1 MTTNEPKTNTERRLT
16 AAQRADAALQM
27 RLRRAT
33 YREIAAALGYSNPG
47 NAYRAVEREIA
58 KVPREHA
65 KQLLAQELEALD
77 ALQREVMPAALGEG
91 TMRDGSPKAPD
102 LWAVDRVLSI
112 MDRRARLMGL
122 DKISGDSGV
131 DEFKTVLATWAMTIT
146 QQVEAAEKTTA
157 RDRVQDTEGEGTQ
170 S

>member
-1 MTTNEPKTNTERRLT
+1 MTTNEPKTTDVERRLT

-33 YREIAAALGYSNPG
+33 YREIARAVGYSSPG

-65 KQLLAQELEALD
+65 KQLRTQELETLD
-77 ALQREVMPAALGEG
+77 AVQARIMGLIL
-91 TMRDGSPKAPD
+91 DGKSPD
-102 LWAVDRVLSI
+102 LWAIDRVLAI

-122 DKISGDSGV
+122 YDAVDTSGV
-131 DEFKTVLATWAMTIT
+131 DEFKTVLKAWASTLTAEVDADEKRLDRTSGQIT
-146 QQVEAAEKTTA
+146 DGKDNT
-157 RDRVQDTEGEGTQ
+157 RD
-170 S
+170 